1 MDALDSRRLTPQDG
15 FAHRFA
21 RAGQFTYSAQIGG
34 SQPCTPIGTISV
46 SGAPAAH
53 GKGKQ
58 FDVHLRW
65 DEHARRF
72 VSCQLGAALQLQS
85 NDFVLFQFHSPL
97 PGQPPCSI
105 HIVTETGVESDSRL
119 LATHDLFIH
128 CFLHAGEYVY
138 GLGRHRYALGVADYG
153 SMSEQEHD
161 AQIRRPLIVRVR
173 DGHADVEHG
182 HLVVGQSAIWLI
194 EQGEGVSIQ
203 VALDTPRR

>member
-21 RAGQFTYSAQIGG
+21 RAGRFTYSAQIGG
-34 SQPCTPIGTISV
+34 AQPCAPIGTISV
-46 SGAPAAH
+46 SGASAAH

-72 VSCQLGAALQLQS
+72 VSCQPSADPQLKP
-85 NDFVLFQFHSPL
+85 NDFVLFQFHSSV

-105 HIVTETGVESDSRL
+105 HIATESGVESDSQL
-119 LATHDLFIH
+119 LMTHDVFIH
-128 CFLHAGEYVY
+128 YFLHPGEYAY
-138 GLGRHRYALGVADYG
+138 NLGGHRYALSVADHR

-161 AQIRRPLIVRVR
+161 AQIRRPLIVRVK
-173 DGHADVEHG
+173 DAHADVEHG

-203 VALDTPRR
+203 TALATPRR